1 MRFDFFN
8 YFIKIENRIFLLL
21 YFQFMAQNIDMNIY
35 DRQMR
40 TFGIDASKK
49 ICNSSACIIGLNG
62 GYGTEVSKNL
72 ALCGIKTLFLC
83 DENNVN
89 INDLNTGYFYSND
102 DIGKPYSQVLSKK
115 INELNPYVKTVIVKK
130 ESELKDVDVIIVI
143 NKDYKTI
150 LKYNAFA
157 RENNIKFICLNSHKF
172 IGHIFVDAGSFHNI
186 NEISSENYEPIQ
198 ILNIDNNGIVTTNGH
213 EFQFG
218 DTVELYNIQ
227 GTNIEFMINKQFKI
241 EVINKFKFKLVDFIG
256 NNFTFLNGTIKYIP
270 IPITIN
276 HKAID
281 TFDNNIFTK
290 FNYEN
295 NENIAVVSIMGSIVA
310 SETIKL
316 ITNKYIP
323 ISQFFEWKEDGING
337 SYKEKITDSEWFVV
351 GSGAIGCELLK
362 NLAYLNVKKIKITD
376 PDTIEKSNLSRQF
389 LFRSSDIGKLKSEVA
404 SNKIKQ
410 MKPSV
415 EIQYYSEKVG
425 FDNRFFTDNIL
436 KDRKI
441 SGVLNALDNINARKF
456 MDEQCFN
463 YNKALFESGTL
474 GTKGNTQPVIPFIT
488 ETYSNSND
496 PVQEKSFP
504 ICTIKNFPNEITHTI
519 HWAMDQF
526 EFFNRGPS
534 NLKNWLENKDINFP
548 QTTEGLQMNSDIY
561 MFSTK
566 YNVSDWT
573 KCVIWALDMFYENYN
588 YNIKQLLHNFPKN
601 TLTSE
606 GNLFWS
612 SGKRCPTPLMFDITN
627 QLHIDYIE
635 STVKLLCNSLS
646 LNSSF
651 GIDELLEQIDNYKYK
666 EFVPESN
673 KTIAVN
679 DIELNKEKEET
690 TFNEL
695 NKNYLAQNINAQ
707 VFEKDIDTNYHIK
720 WVTSAS
726 NLRALNYEIIPVDF
740 YTTKG
745 IAGKIIPAI
754 STTTSVVA
762 GLIIIEML
770 KYLEQVPLEKYKSTF
785 VNLADNLIIPAEPI
799 KAPKVTICGNEF
811 NSWFKFNHNGDCI
824 LSEFKTKFE
833 KIFKSEITMIAYN
846 ASLLYSNFT
855 DSDENLNKNISK
867 ILKDFDEDID
877 LTNQIELTL
886 MCEDD
891 TMEIPPI
898 IFTM

>member
-172 IGHIFVDAGSFHNI
+172 IGHIFVDTGSFHNI

-316 ITNKYIP
+316 ITNKYTP
-323 ISQFFEWKEDGING
+323 ISQFFDWEEDGING
-337 SYKEKITDSEWFVV
+337 SYKEKITDSEWLVV

-588 YNIKQLLHNFPKN
+588 YNIKQLLYNFPKDS
-601 TLTSE
+601 LTSE
-606 GNLFWS
+606 GSLFWS

-635 STVKLLCNSLS
+635 STVKLLCNTLS

-679 DIELNKEKEET
+679 DNELSKEKEET

-707 VFEKDIDTNYHIK
+707 VFEKDNDTNYHIK

-799 KAPKVTICGNEF
+799 KAPNVTICGNEF
-811 NSWFKFNHNGDCI
+811 NSWFKFNHNGDCL
-824 LSEFKTKFE
+824 LSEFKKKYE
-833 KIFKSEITMIAYN
+833 EIFKSEITMIAYCS
-846 ASLLYSNFT
+846 SLVYSNFT
-855 DSDENLNKNISK
+855 DSDENLNKNISE
-867 ILKDFDEDID
+867 ILKELDEYID

-898 IFTM
+898 IFKM